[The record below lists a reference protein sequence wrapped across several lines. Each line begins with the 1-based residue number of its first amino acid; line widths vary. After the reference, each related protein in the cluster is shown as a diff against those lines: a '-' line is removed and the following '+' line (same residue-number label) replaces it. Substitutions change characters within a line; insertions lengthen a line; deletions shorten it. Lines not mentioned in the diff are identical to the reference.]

1 MHLTT
6 RAFLPVLLSALLILS
21 GCQNLSPASRQ
32 ASPPAAGAGA
42 DAGTTTGDARIVQP
56 VAIYLAQSAP
66 GSGLVAVQVPAGAI
80 YLHSRP
86 VLGREDLTDAAA
98 LSDRQGG
105 HFVGL
110 RLTPA
115 GAERLGA
122 VSRDNVGG
130 LLALVIGRELVAAPR
145 IAGPLDHGIL
155 AFEVPS
161 AAVAA
166 DLAARIRGD
175 ASR

>member
-1 MHLTT
+1 MHLNT
-6 RAFLPVLLSALLILS
+6 RFSAPFLLAALLGLA
-21 GCQNLSPASRQ
+21 GCQNLPSASRPASHDTGAPSGQ
-32 ASPPAAGAGA
+32 DASAS
-42 DAGTTTGDARIVQP
+42 RVVQP
-56 VAIYLAQSAP
+56 VAIYLAQSTP
-66 GSGLVAVQVPAGAI
+66 GDQLVAVPVPDGMV
-80 YLHSRP
+80 YLHARP
-86 VLGREDLTDAAA
+86 MLAREDLTDAAA

-122 VSRDNVGG
+122 VSRQNIGK

-145 IAGPLDHGIL
+145 ISGALDRGIL

-161 AAVAA
+161 ADVAA

-175 ASR
+175 APQ

>member
-6 RAFLPVLLSALLILS
+6 RAFLPALMAALLILS
-21 GCQNLSPASRQ
+21 GCQNLPSASRQ
-32 ASPPAAGAGA
+32 SAPPAAGTDSETA
-42 DAGTTTGDARIVQP
+42 TGDTRVVQP

-66 GSGLVAVQVPAGAI
+66 DGGLVAVQVPAGAI

-86 VLGREDLTDAAA
+86 ILGREDLTDAAA

-115 GAERLGA
+115 GAERLAA
-122 VSRDNVGG
+122 VSRENVGS

-175 ASR
+175 ASQ

>member
-6 RAFLPVLLSALLILS
+6 RAFLPALLSALLILS
-21 GCQNLSPASRQ
+21 GCQNLPSASRQ
-32 ASPPAAGAGA
+32 SSPSTAGAGDEA
-42 DAGTTTGDARIVQP
+42 ANGDARVVQP

-86 VLGREDLTDAAA
+86 ILGREDLTDAAA

-122 VSRDNVGG
+122 VSRDNVGS